1 MVARIHLGGVKQPTT
16 SDPVSSVHSAANASR
31 CGSTVPGKTSGP
43 PRLLRA
49 LSCLSCLLLALLA
62 SGCMHRR
69 MTIRSDPPGALV
81 LVDGE
86 EIGTTPVGFDYTYY
100 GTRNITLIKDG
111 YQTKTVPLKLGTPW
125 YQVVPLDFISDNFA
139 GRKIND
145 WREATY
151 ALEPAVLLPTE
162 D

>member
-1 MVARIHLGGVKQPTT
+1 MRYPIQLFCV
-16 SDPVSSVHSAANASR
+16 
-31 CGSTVPGKTSGP
+31 
-43 PRLLRA
+43 
-49 LSCLSCLLLALLA
+49 LLALLS

-69 MTIRSDPPGALV
+69 LTIRSDPPGALV

-100 GTRNITLIKDG
+100 GTRSITLIKDG

-125 YQVVPLDFISDNFA
+125 YQVFPLEIISDNFA

-145 WREATY
+145 WREVSY
-151 ALEPAVLLPTE
+151 ALEPAVLIPTDDLRGRANALRSEATRTEPLFPSPALP
-162 D
+162 